1 MSELIK
7 KWTTTL
13 RELDNDR
20 KRTCDQWLNTLIWL
34 ESDIECQQPTL
45 EGDEQEKAQKMY
57 EVVKRYKLKMEEL
70 GQ

>member
-7 KWTTTL
+7 NWTSTL

-20 KRTCDQWLNTLIWL
+20 KRTCNQWLNTLIWL
-34 ESDIECQQPTL
+34 ESEIESKLPTMK
-45 EGDEQEKAQKMY
+45 GDELEKVQKVY
-57 EVVKRYKLKMEEL
+57 EIVKKYKLKIEEL